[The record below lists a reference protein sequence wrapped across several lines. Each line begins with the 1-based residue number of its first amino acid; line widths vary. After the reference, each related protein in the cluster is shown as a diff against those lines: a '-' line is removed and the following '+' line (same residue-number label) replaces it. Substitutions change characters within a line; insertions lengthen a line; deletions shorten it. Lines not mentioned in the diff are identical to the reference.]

1 MIKKPGRTLRI
12 NSIRYKIG
20 SIMILAVILLT
31 LTCYL
36 LYRNLSSIVSS
47 IRIDEKPELRL
58 LSIRNISLN
67 MEKAGNSVRIYAITR
82 NANDIRPYYS
92 IISNIDNDVNRLR
105 TECNND
111 SVLLAQTDTISS
123 LIEENILIWNQ
134 LLALNKDDNVMEN
147 LRLLSEQLD
156 SVSATTKKQGIL
168 RRVFSKSPDTPPLE
182 KEIAADLNDIV
193 EENLVKREEL
203 AAQELQLAKNS
214 SEITGKLYDLIT
226 KMEKEI
232 YVQIQ
237 SKAEAAGALADKT
250 YMWLAMLMI
259 SGGVL
264 ALIVIYIII
273 RYSKN
278 ANAYQIA
285 LENAKVEAE
294 NLAKTKE
301 LFIANM
307 SHEIRTPVTA
317 ISGFTEQLLHEQE
330 DEESSESLRII
341 KSSSDHLLKVI
352 DDILDFSKLQNNMIV
367 PERIHFT
374 ISRIMQDVHAMFER
388 QAGLNNT
395 QLSWSL
401 DPDTPEV
408 LVGDPYRL
416 KQIMINLVSNSVKFT
431 KNGMVHFGVT
441 SGEKSPGK
449 INLIMEF
456 TDTGIGIDDS
466 KLEEVFEDFKQA
478 EMNTTRKYGGTGLG
492 LSIVKKLTELQGG
505 SIELKSKKNQ
515 GTRITCIIPFGL
527 GDKNKVGDDTY
538 NHAPIPDEIA
548 GLKIMVVDDEEY
560 NRLLF
565 KRILDKWKTE
575 CHLVENGMDALELL
589 KEKKFDL
596 LFMDMRMPGID
607 GLKTTRFIREE
618 MKISESEMPVIFISA
633 APGIEDLQSLK
644 DTGVSEFLQKPF
656 NEKMLL
662 KAIIKVTSG
671 KRVSSE
677 GITAGNDQEITG
689 SVQGIDLKNLYH
701 ISGNDEQFVKQ
712 MLISFIDTTEKGLSD
727 LQKAIK
733 NRDPGSTADISHKI
747 QPPCR
752 HIGAME
758 LHGILLQIERAA
770 RKENVT
776 SELEIMAKQAIAVF
790 AGIKQL
796 INIHIEKLT

>member
-1 MIKKPGRTLRI
+1 MINKPGRTIRK

-20 SIMILAVILLT
+20 SIMIFAVILLT

-47 IRIDEKPELRL
+47 IRIDEQPELRL
-58 LSIRNISLN
+58 ISIRNISLN
-67 MEKAGNSVRIYAITR
+67 MEKAGNSVRIYTVTK
-82 NANDIRPYYS
+82 NASDIRPYYV
-92 IISNIDNDVNRLR
+92 IISNIDDDVNRLR
-105 TECNND
+105 AECNND
-111 SVLLAQTDTISS
+111 SVLLAQTNTISS

-156 SVSATTKKQGIL
+156 SVSASTKKQGIL

-182 KEIAADLNDIV
+182 KEIAADLNVIV
-193 EENLVKREEL
+193 EENLAKREEL
-203 AAQELQLAKNS
+203 AARELQLAKNS

-226 KMEKEI
+226 KMEMEI
-232 YVQIQ
+232 YEQIQ
-237 SKAEAAGALADKT
+237 LKAKAAGALADKT
-250 YMWLAMLMI
+250 YMWLVILMI

-273 RYSKN
+273 KYSKN

-330 DEESSESLRII
+330 NEESAESLHII
-341 KSSSDHLLKVI
+341 KSSSDHLLNVI

-367 PERIHFT
+367 LERIHFS

-395 QLSWSL
+395 RLSWSL
-401 DPDTPEV
+401 NPDTPDA

-441 SGEKSPGK
+441 HGETSPGK
-449 INLIMEF
+449 IDIIMEF
-456 TDTGIGIDDS
+456 TDTGIGIDES
-466 KLEEVFEDFKQA
+466 KLEEVFEDFRQA

-527 GDKNKVGDDTY
+527 GDKNKVADDAY
-538 NHAPIPDEIA
+538 NLALIPEEIA
-548 GLKIMVVDDEEY
+548 GLKIMVVDDEKY

-565 KRILDKWKTE
+565 KKILDRWKAE
-575 CHLVENGMDALELL
+575 CHLV
-589 KEKKFDL
+589 
-596 LFMDMRMPGID
+596 
-607 GLKTTRFIREE
+607 
-618 MKISESEMPVIFISA
+618 
-633 APGIEDLQSLK
+633 
-644 DTGVSEFLQKPF
+644 
-656 NEKMLL
+656 
-662 KAIIKVTSG
+662 
-671 KRVSSE
+671 
-677 GITAGNDQEITG
+677 
-689 SVQGIDLKNLYH
+689 
-701 ISGNDEQFVKQ
+701 
-712 MLISFIDTTEKGLSD
+712 
-727 LQKAIK
+727 
-733 NRDPGSTADISHKI
+733 
-747 QPPCR
+747 
-752 HIGAME
+752 
-758 LHGILLQIERAA
+758 
-770 RKENVT
+770 
-776 SELEIMAKQAIAVF
+776 
-790 AGIKQL
+790 
-796 INIHIEKLT
+796 

>member
-1 MIKKPGRTLRI
+1 
-12 NSIRYKIG
+12 
-20 SIMILAVILLT
+20 MILAVILLT

-250 YMWLAMLMI
+250 YVWLAMLMI

-456 TDTGIGIDDS
+456 TDTGIGIDES

-515 GTRITCIIPFGL
+515 GTMITCIIPFGL
-527 GDKNKVGDDTY
+527 GDKNKVFVWGIA
-538 NHAPIPDEIA
+538 APQQFEAKASFIPGFLVALFVLLA
-548 GLKIMVVDDEEY
+548 G
-560 NRLLF
+560 
-565 KRILDKWKTE
+565 
-575 CHLVENGMDALELL
+575 
-589 KEKKFDL
+589 
-596 LFMDMRMPGID
+596 
-607 GLKTTRFIREE
+607 
-618 MKISESEMPVIFISA
+618 MKIEVRSE
-633 APGIEDLQSLK
+633 
-644 DTGVSEFLQKPF
+644 
-656 NEKMLL
+656 
-662 KAIIKVTSG
+662 
-671 KRVSSE
+671 R
-677 GITAGNDQEITG
+677 
-689 SVQGIDLKNLYH
+689 
-701 ISGNDEQFVKQ
+701 
-712 MLISFIDTTEKGLSD
+712 
-727 LQKAIK
+727 
-733 NRDPGSTADISHKI
+733 
-747 QPPCR
+747 
-752 HIGAME
+752 
-758 LHGILLQIERAA
+758 
-770 RKENVT
+770 
-776 SELEIMAKQAIAVF
+776 
-790 AGIKQL
+790 
-796 INIHIEKLT
+796 